1 MSTTSPISFGSNVA
15 SDADLRLCGDM
26 QGKRVLEVGLGDPS
40 SAVALAEAGAKVIV
54 VDPSADAISDVRR
67 RAESADVRVECHQSD
82 LADLGFVSSASVDL
96 VLVIH
101 RLGDVDDLARLL
113 RQLHRVLKTEM
124 PLVVAMQHPAHGVT
138 PGDAMTPARRYGAD
152 GHTLGQIFMTLQRSN
167 FQVDQ
172 LHELD
177 ATNQRDPIT
186 PAVLVLRARK
196 LGV

>member
-1 MSTTSPISFGSNVA
+1 MSNTSPVSFGSHVS
-15 SDADLRLCGDM
+15 SDAELRLCGDV
-26 QGKRVLEVGLGDPS
+26 QGKRVVEVGVGKPS

-54 VDPSADAISDVRR
+54 VDPSADAIGEVRR
-67 RAESADVRVECHQSD
+67 RAEAAEVRVECHESD
-82 LADLGFVSSASVDL
+82 MADLGFVTSASVDL
-96 VLVIH
+96 ALLIH
-101 RLGDVDDLARLL
+101 RMGDVDDLARLL

-124 PLVVAMQHPAHGVT
+124 PLVIALEHPAHGLRST
-138 PGDAMTPARRYGAD
+138 DGIEPARRYGTD
-152 GHTLGQIFMTLQRSN
+152 GRTLGQIFMTLQRSN

-177 ATNQRDPIT
+177 ADNAPNALA